1 MANAQPAR
9 TLDGALDAI
18 ADRYGTGTGYLV
30 AMQLEYRG
38 ERTPGRP

>member
-18 ADRYGTGTGYLV
+18 ADRYGTGTSYLV
-30 AMQLEYRG
+30 TMQLVYRG
-38 ERTPGRP
+38 ARAPSRP